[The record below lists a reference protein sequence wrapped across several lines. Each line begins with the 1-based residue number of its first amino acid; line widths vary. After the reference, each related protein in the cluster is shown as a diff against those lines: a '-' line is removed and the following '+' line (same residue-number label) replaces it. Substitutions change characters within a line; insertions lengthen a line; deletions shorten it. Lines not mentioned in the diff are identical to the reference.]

1 MNKRVEGV
9 YPVVDE
15 ALRVVDQLRDQGYSP
30 DDITLVA
37 NEDVRRDLSTNVDA
51 DVETRDDETNGS
63 NGDDDSFWESVK
75 DAFTFEDSDDTDPNY
90 DSENDPLYEHREA
103 ISQGNVVV
111 LVNEDVNINDTMDQT
126 DPTSTS
132 THPETPTRDAQGS
145 PDTPNPENPD
155 TVTPDSPN
163 PDPGTPNPGAPDPT
177 NPEPGVPDPTNPEP
191 GVPEPEKPNP
201 NNPDPTKDDDD
212 DEERPNNP

>member
-1 MNKRVEGV
+1 MQQRIEGV

-37 NEDVRRDLSTNVDA
+37 NEDVRRNLSTNVDA
-51 DVETRDDETNGS
+51 DVETRDGKTNDS

-90 DSENDPLYEHREA
+90 DPDSDPLSEHREA
-103 ISQGNVVV
+103 ISRGNVVV
-111 LVNEDVNINDTMDQT
+111 LVEEDTNINNTNDTMDQT
-126 DPTSTS
+126 DPTNTS
-132 THPETPTRDAQGS
+132 THPETPTRDAQGAA
-145 PDTPNPENPD
+145 DTPNPSNPD

-163 PDPGTPNPGAPDPT
+163 PDPGTPNPGAPNPA

-191 GVPEPEKPNP
+191 GVP
-201 NNPDPTKDDDD
+201 NPDNPDLTKDDDD
-212 DEERPNNP
+212 NEDRRNNI